1 MIFEYLPNLANYT
14 DYLPDVDLSKWTN
27 WLVVDVSEWRF
38 EFTPFQL
45 HIFQLFVAI
54 LCVVVALI
62 VVFWL
67 RYGEV
72 ISERFIR
79 PSEYKNVTTFG
90 AIQREEPIILT
101 RV

>member
-1 MIFEYLPNLANYT
+1 MIFEHLPNLANLSDYLLNFDLYSWT
-14 DYLPDVDLSKWTN
+14 NWSADDYLPDW
-27 WLVVDVSEWRF
+27 EFEF

-45 HIFQLFVAI
+45 HIFKVFSAI
-54 LCVVVALI
+54 LCVIVALI

-79 PSEYKNVTTFG
+79 PSEYNGV
-90 AIQREEPIILT
+90 
-101 RV
+101 